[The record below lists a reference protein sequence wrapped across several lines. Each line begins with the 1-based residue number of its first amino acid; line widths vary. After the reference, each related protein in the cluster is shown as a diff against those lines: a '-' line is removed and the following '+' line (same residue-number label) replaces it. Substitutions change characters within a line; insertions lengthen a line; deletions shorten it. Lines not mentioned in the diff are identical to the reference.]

1 MVYPMGLVVLGALWG
16 FLVPGYSVLFG
27 AAVGIDNDLE
37 HGKLAVGFSSE
48 L

>member
-1 MVYPMGLVVLGALWG
+1 MVYLMGLVALGALWG

-27 AAVGIDNDLE
+27 AVVGIDNDLE
-37 HGKLAVGFSSE
+37 HGKLALGFLSE